1 MKIISQRQS
10 SFELMRLLAQF
21 MIVYYHILL
30 FLSATEDSQIIKA
43 LQIPVHI
50 GVPLFVII
58 SGYFGIKPSPKGL
71 LKLLSIMF
79 IYTVPL
85 MLIFDKMGGGKI
97 CCLLPIALIGLCAH
111 IYTYICFL
119 LLLINI

>member
-30 FLSATEDSQIIKA
+30 FLSATENSQIIKA

-85 MLIFDKMGGGKI
+85 MLIFDKMGGG
-97 CCLLPIALIGLCAH
+97 
-111 IYTYICFL
+111 
-119 LLLINI
+119 